1 MKKIYLILLFLT
13 AFAISANYS
22 YSQRILIN
30 ENFETAG
37 FNSDSLPVGWYQV
50 DVDGTGTPGVEWAVR
65 DSGIVYPAGS
75 NFFYRTRAFNSMR
88 SLTIGWRAGDPVA
101 DDWCFTDSLRIQTGD
116 SLIFMMTLGSN
127 STTTYI
133 DTMQVH
139 VCSEQ
144 DPLFSVQKLATI
156 RSLDTSNDWVQ
167 YKFSLSQFAGQRVYI
182 GFRYWMNTTQDGLL
196 CYIDNVF
203 VGNRSSIGINQIN
216 TGIPS
221 KFALNQ
227 NYPNPFNPTTKIK
240 FDLAKSTNVKMTVFN
255 SLGQKVLNVF
265 EGFKPAGTYEAT
277 FDGSSLASGTYYYKI
292 ETDYFTETKKMQ
304 LVK

>member
-221 KFALNQ
+221 KFALSQ